1 MKVLQS
7 FLFGHL
13 LLFYLFSVQYLYL
26 TILSKY
32 STLNYESG
40 KHKKSPL
47 TNGWTHNSLEQIL
60 NCIVTRIITSNLLEK
75 HIIFHI
81 SLNKSE

>member
-7 FLFGHL
+7 FCLDICCF
-13 LLFYLFSVQYLYL
+13 FYLFSVQYLYL
-26 TILSKY
+26 TNLSKY

-60 NCIVTRIITSNLLEK
+60 NCIVTSNLLEK

-81 SLNKSE
+81 SLNESE